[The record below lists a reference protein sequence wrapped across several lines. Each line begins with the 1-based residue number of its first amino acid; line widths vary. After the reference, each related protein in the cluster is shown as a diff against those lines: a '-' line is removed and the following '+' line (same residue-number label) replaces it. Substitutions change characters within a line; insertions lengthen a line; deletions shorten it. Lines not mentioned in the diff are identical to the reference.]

1 MLSSSLL
8 LGACSDKGIG
18 LGQEND
24 TDGQTT
30 EQTAGNDTEGNNA
43 NITTENQLNSTYYR
57 PLIVDGEYKTSNS
70 RGITLKM
77 NSSVNLK
84 SFETGLMRLSQNYF
98 STENH
103 LFQEGQFISSD
114 SIYSWLGRES
124 EDNPEGLNPS
134 DNKKTEPDERNPI
147 YLQTILE
154 QDYYRETDE
163 GTKLAGVSIGLGM
176 NQVDYYRKVQ
186 FGPEFETQISKEELL
201 KQGQKMANEIVK
213 RMREVEEIG
222 ELPIMVGIF
231 EQAPRDNLGGGVY
244 ISQGISQNG
253 SGSIG
258 EWTRVNE
265 RKEVFPLTGTD
276 SNEGNSFKNFKSEVE
291 SFFPNLSG
299 VTGIAHYRD
308 DRLVKLDV
316 NMVTQFYGAG
326 EIIAFTQYVKDAAE
340 KFLTPS
346 IETEITIESMD
357 GVEAILLRSTGGNGF
372 DAHIFAD

>member
-1 MLSSSLL
+1 
-8 LGACSDKGIG
+8 
-18 LGQEND
+18 
-24 TDGQTT
+24 
-30 EQTAGNDTEGNNA
+30 GNDTEGNNA

-222 ELPIMVGIF
+222 ELPIMVRS
-231 EQAPRDNLGGGVY
+231 EER
-244 ISQGISQNG
+244 
-253 SGSIG
+253 
-258 EWTRVNE
+258 RVG
-265 RKEVFPLTGTD
+265 KECG
-276 SNEGNSFKNFKSEVE
+276 
-291 SFFPNLSG
+291 
-299 VTGIAHYRD
+299 
-308 DRLVKLDV
+308 
-316 NMVTQFYGAG
+316 
-326 EIIAFTQYVKDAAE
+326 
-340 KFLTPS
+340 
-346 IETEITIESMD
+346 
-357 GVEAILLRSTGGNGF
+357 
-372 DAHIFAD
+372 